1 MACSHTVASGCAA
14 LSSRWYWYVLAMESL
29 ILDRWAGSVRLEA
42 PSTKVRESR
51 ASPSSRGGGRDES
64 NRTSATGPPQPSDAP
79 AFPIP
84 RRSFGQDRTFYRGP
98 ERLAWGLLLC
108 FVGSAAGGHAHRGDS
123 PHACGSDRQFCPGD
137 ALHGARRPR
146 AQRALR
152 RWPHW
157 LRRGN
162 REVPSGSAQGPRS
175 EERRVGK

>member
-1 MACSHTVASGCAA
+1 MTCSHTWRPGVRRSLPG
-14 LSSRWYWYVLAMESL
+14 WYWYVLAIESL

-42 PSTKVRESR
+42 PSTTVASVR

-84 RRSFGQDRTFYRGP
+84 RRSFGQDRTFYGSP
-98 ERLAWGLLLC
+98 DRLAWGLLLC

-137 ALHGARRPR
+137 ALHGASRPR

-152 RWPHW
+152 RWPTW
-157 LRRGN
+157 PRRGN
-162 REVPSGSAQGPRS
+162 REVPSGSAQGPL
-175 EERRVGK
+175 GKLK

>member
-1 MACSHTVASGCAA
+1 MACSHTWRPGVRRS
-14 LSSRWYWYVLAMESL
+14 LPVWYWYVLAMESL

-42 PSTKVRESR
+42 PSTKVASVR

-84 RRSFGQDRTFYRGP
+84 RRSFGQDRTFYRGA

-123 PHACGSDRQFCPGD
+123 PHACGSDREFCPGN
-137 ALHGARRPR
+137 ALYCPSGLRV
-146 AQRALR
+146 QRDLW
-152 RWPHW
+152 RWPHR

-162 REVPSGSAQGPRS
+162 REVLSGSAIGQ
-175 EERRVGK
+175 VGKMKVSG